1 MIFMLFNRNENMR
14 RIARI
19 VTAFALCLACAS
31 SAEAQVIKNFY
42 EMYQDPNDSWDTSWT
57 YTFNRLNPTAKYA
70 SVVNGILVK
79 STIGLDR
86 HYFVDP
92 DTTDSPV
99 RFPMWVKG
107 VGNNNDSVYVAE
119 NPDMAEDENA
129 YVMFGNMKC
138 NGGVDVYRY
147 TKENHRLVSLDEL
160 RRKCYPKLEG
170 DVLYMINKHFI
181 MVYADLYKVD
191 ETFINHIEL
200 INSQD
205 IDVLKDRK
213 PFWILRIFTKTDRN
227 NWAEIPNG
235 YGLDKYW

>member
-1 MIFMLFNRNENMR
+1 MR
-14 RIARI
+14 SIVKIA
-19 VTAFALCLACAS
+19 AACALCLACTS
-31 SAEAQVIKNFY
+31 SAEAQMIKNFY

-57 YTFNRLNPTAKYA
+57 YTFNRLTPSSKNVD
-70 SVVNGILVK
+70 VVDGILVK

-86 HYFVDP
+86 RCLVDP
-92 DTTDSPV
+92 DTTDTPV

-107 VGNNNDSVYVAE
+107 VGNNNDSVYVKT
-119 NPDMAEDENA
+119 PDMEEVKKG
-129 YVMFGNMKC
+129 YIMFGKMRC
-138 NGGVDVYRY
+138 SGGVNVYRY
-147 TKENHRLVSLDEL
+147 AKENYRLISLDEL
-160 RRKCYPKLEG
+160 RRKYYPKLEG
-170 DVLYMINKHFI
+170 DVVYMINKHFI

-235 YGLDKYW
+235 FGLDKYW